1 MEIAVVGDEDFVL
14 GYKLVGI
21 RKTYPATD
29 EKLESVIDGVLQD
42 KSVGILVL
50 SSHSL
55 AMVSPG
61 ARRRIM
67 ASSHPVVIS
76 VGKEEEED
84 LRDKVRKAL
93 GVDLYKS

>member
-21 RKTYPATD
+21 RKTYPAED
-29 EKLESVIDGVLQD
+29 EELESVINDVLQD
-42 KSVGILVL
+42 TGVGILVL
-50 SSHSL
+50 SSRSL
-55 AMVSPG
+55 GKVSAG
-61 ARRRIM
+61 AKRRIM

-76 VGKEEEED
+76 VGAEEEED
-84 LRDKVRKAL
+84 LREKVKKAI

>member
-21 RKTYPATD
+21 RKTYPAED
-29 EKLESVIDGVLQD
+29 EELESVINDVLQD
-42 KSVGILVL
+42 TGVGILVL
-50 SSHSL
+50 SSRSL
-55 AMVSPG
+55 GKVSAG
-61 ARRRIM
+61 AKRRIM

-76 VGKEEEED
+76 VGTEEEED
-84 LRDKVRKAL
+84 LREKVKKAI

>member
-21 RKTYPATD
+21 RKTYPAED
-29 EKLESVIDGVLQD
+29 EELESVINDVLQD
-42 KSVGILVL
+42 TGVGILVL
-50 SSHSL
+50 SSRSL
-55 AMVSPG
+55 GKVSAG
-61 ARRRIM
+61 AKRRIM

-76 VGKEEEED
+76 VGAEQEED
-84 LRDKVRKAL
+84 LREKVKKAI